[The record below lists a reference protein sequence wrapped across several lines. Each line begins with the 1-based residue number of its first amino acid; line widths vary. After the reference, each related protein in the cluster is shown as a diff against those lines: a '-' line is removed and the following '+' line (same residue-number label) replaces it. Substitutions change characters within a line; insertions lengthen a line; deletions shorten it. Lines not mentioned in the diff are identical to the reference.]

1 MSRPFAG
8 RATADSGSFRNVPST
23 VPAIP
28 GAKVVKALQSAGFT
42 VARISGSHHVM
53 QHPDGRA
60 VPVPVHAGQDMP
72 KGTLR
77 NILNIIAM
85 TPDEFRALL

>member
-1 MSRPFAG
+1 
-8 RATADSGSFRNVPST
+8 VPSSIPT
-23 VPAIP
+23 IP
-28 GAKVVKALQSAGFT
+28 GAKVVKALESAGF
-42 VARISGSHHVM
+42 VVERITGSHHVM

-60 VPVPVHAGQDMP
+60 VSVPVHAGRDMP

-77 NILNIIAM
+77 NILAIIGM